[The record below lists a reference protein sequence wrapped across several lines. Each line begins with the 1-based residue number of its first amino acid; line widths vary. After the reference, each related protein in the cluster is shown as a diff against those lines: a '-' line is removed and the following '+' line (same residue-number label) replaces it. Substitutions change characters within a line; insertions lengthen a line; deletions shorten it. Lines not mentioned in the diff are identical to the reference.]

1 MRLLT
6 HYVSSMFSKVGHVTS
21 ARALM
26 VFRTR
31 KRALWYV
38 FCSAGTGTIATA
50 TACMWARA
58 GPEGKGDYT

>member
-50 TACMWARA
+50 CTWARA
-58 GPEGKGDYT
+58 GPEGKVDYT